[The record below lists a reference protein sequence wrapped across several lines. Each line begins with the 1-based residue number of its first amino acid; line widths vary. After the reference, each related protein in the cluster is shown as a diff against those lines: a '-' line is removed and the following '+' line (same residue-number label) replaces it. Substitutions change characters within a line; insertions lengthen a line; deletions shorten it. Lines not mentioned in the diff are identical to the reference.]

1 MGVCDCPACPS
12 QVLTI
17 TGLHTL
23 IGWIN
28 GVVMSQLQ
36 TQERYGTQWLWAVT
50 SSVSGGGCVLP
61 RQSMIRLPHGVS
73 VCGLQCHRGMSQA
86 LCPVPSRFLTPLDS
100 VGPASV
106 SGLAASFLSPL
117 RCSPQ
122 WRVNPEV
129 AWPTSTSSTRTC
141 CPSSGAIT
149 CSWKRQTP
157 MSGLSRA
164 GLLAARPVEEV
175 SAVVGSSGSGG
186 E

>member
-1 MGVCDCPACPS
+1 MAVGSDCFCFRRWVCSPASVYDQTPS
-12 QVLTI
+12 
-17 TGLHTL
+17 
-23 IGWIN
+23 W
-28 GVVMSQLQ
+28 
-36 TQERYGTQWLWAVT
+36 
-50 SSVSGGGCVLP
+50 
-61 RQSMIRLPHGVS
+61 S

-100 VGPASV
+100 VGPVSV
-106 SGLAASFLSPL
+106 SGLAASFLSPF